1 MFRLA
6 DPLNVRLLAGDI
18 DQPKVRNAS
27 IPDFV
32 THNLL
37 VHITGITEAIL
48 GYGHSGAISLM
59 ATSGRKWAQA
69 PPGNLSPEA
78 AASCKLGG
86 AGCAAGPQRPGARPW
101 CWRQGGR
108 GRWRVQ
114 ERRVSH
120 TRRLGR
126 RRQWQRQAPPGR
138 ARARGRRLPPS
149 VARCLSRPH
158 SPPLRGRARPSARRK
173 EEGSQGRREVPAA
186 AADPGQG
193 GGCGSDGAGAR
204 STAGG
209 VRPQGPRRGA
219 LGPSAL
225 PRAVGRDPMR
235 RAHEGRE
242 SPSSGGARRRAVLQ
256 LLEPE
261 SCRQEA
267 AAART

>member
-1 MFRLA
+1 MQ
-6 DPLNVRLLAGDI
+6 G
-18 DQPKVRNAS
+18 AS
-27 IPDFV
+27 FQ
-32 THNLL
+32 
-37 VHITGITEAIL
+37 IL
-48 GYGHSGAISLM
+48 
-59 ATSGRKWAQA
+59 QA

-86 AGCAAGPQRPGARPW
+86 AGCAAGPQRSGARPW

-138 ARARGRRLPPS
+138 ARARGLWRAPAAFLRRSLSLPAAFSSAAGPS
-149 VARCLSRPH
+149 
-158 SPPLRGRARPSARRK
+158 SPQR
-173 EEGSQGRREVPAA
+173 SQEGRREPRT
-186 AADPGQG
+186 PRSSR
-193 GGCGSDGAGAR
+193 GSRGSR
-204 STAGG
+204 
-209 VRPQGPRRGA
+209 PRRRLRLRRGR
-219 LGPSAL
+219 SAIHGEGRTAKGSAAWSARTFRS
-225 PRAVGRDPMR
+225 PPGVGRDPMR

-242 SPSSGGARRRAVLQ
+242 IPSLGDARRREVLQ
-256 LLEPE
+256 PPEPE